1 MTGWKRSALSRAP
14 GDYGSYATETIALTT
29 QPTTYRFTFTMT
41 AADPAARFVI
51 EMGTSDI
58 NVKLAALALVAN

>member
-1 MTGWKRSALSRAP
+1 VTGRRRSALPRAS
-14 GDYGSYATETIALTT
+14 GNYDGYATETIALTT